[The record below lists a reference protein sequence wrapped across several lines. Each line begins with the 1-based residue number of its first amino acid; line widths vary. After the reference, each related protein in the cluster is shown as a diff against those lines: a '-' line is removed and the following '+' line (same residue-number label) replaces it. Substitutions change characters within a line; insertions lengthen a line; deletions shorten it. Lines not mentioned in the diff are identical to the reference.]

1 MTTDAYMVTLHGVL
15 AALFWFIVGVGAT
28 LAVFSKRIRDTTA
41 ERVALSGVAI
51 MAFATSCRVIRAGLV
66 SEGGLL
72 LSAFLAMYVVAVVA
86 KHLRKHPP
94 TTPRD
99 KSERMPLEP
108 MQ

>member
-1 MTTDAYMVTLHGVL
+1 MITDAYMVTLHGVL
-15 AALFWFIVGVGAT
+15 AAFFWAIVGAGAT
-28 LAVFSKRIRDTTA
+28 AAVYSKRIRDTTW

-66 SEGGLL
+66 SEGSLL
-72 LSAFLAMYVVAVVA
+72 LSGFLALYVVAVVA

-108 MQ
+108 FR